1 MSLHNRTSLDFSC
14 GGNLLLKPPIDAIKI
29 IEDICSNPYSNTGD
43 RRIMKRDVRKDDSQT
58 ELEKQMQD
66 LTLNIETLTRAQD
79 QVPITTPSVPTYD
92 RCGIMH
98 GP

>member
-1 MSLHNRTSLDFSC
+1 
-14 GGNLLLKPPIDAIKI
+14 
-29 IEDICSNPYSNTGD
+29 
-43 RRIMKRDVRKDDSQT
+43 MKRDVRKDDSQT

-79 QVPITTPSVPTYD
+79 QVPITTPSFPTYD